1 MTNHV
6 PRVLRPDSPAM
17 TRYAPSTQS
26 KPSASQ
32 RALLSRLAQH
42 KGELALEQCHAAVLA
57 GLVRRGLVEI
67 DDTHARLVRDA

>member
-1 MTNHV
+1 MTTHV

-17 TRYAPSTQS
+17 TRYAPSTS
-26 KPSASQ
+26 TRPSASQ

-42 KGELALEQCHAAVLA
+42 KGELPLGACHAAVLA

-67 DDTHARLVRDA
+67 DDTHARLIEQP

>member
-17 TRYAPSTQS
+17 TRYAPSTS
-26 KPSASQ
+26 SRPSASQ

-42 KGELALEQCHAAVLA
+42 GELALEQCHAAVLA

-67 DDTHARLVRDA
+67 DDTHARLVKR